1 MKKYETPV
9 IEITEIKHDDA
20 IMAASSL
27 YDGRQTGAQRS
38 NAFANLTIDF

>member
-27 YDGRQTGAQRS
+27 YAGKQAGEQQS
-38 NAFANLTIDF
+38 SAFANLTIDF